1 MTARRRKRSAAA
13 RFRPFWM
20 PIGLAGVAA
29 VAAGGFAATW
39 SGFDLKKVEVAG
51 NHRISTAQIL
61 RAAGIAPHIS
71 IWLQNTRAIARRI
84 ESIPYVE
91 TAQIHQVPP
100 ASLHIA
106 VTERV
111 PFAIVQSDPE
121 SAVVDGNL
129 RVLETA
135 AGDETLPV
143 LIVPPALALRPG
155 AFVVTRDAVELRDA
169 YEAMAAR
176 RILPR
181 SLALDRYGGLVV
193 TLRDG
198 MRVLIGQES
207 DLGQKLTLVDAILA
221 QIVRGQR
228 RVAAIDVRA
237 PAAPV
242 IVYR

>member
-13 RFRPFWM
+13 RIRPFWM
-20 PIGLAGVAA
+20 PIGLAGLAA
-29 VAAGGFAATW
+29 VAAGAFAATW
-39 SGFDLKKVEVAG
+39 SGFDPKKVEVAG

-61 RAAGIAPHIS
+61 RAAAIAPHVS
-71 IWLQNTRAIARRI
+71 IWLQNARAIARRI
-84 ESIPYVE
+84 ESIPYVD
-91 TAQIHQVPP
+91 TARIHRVPP
-100 ASLHIA
+100 ASLRIA
-106 VTERV
+106 VTERA
-111 PFAIVQSDPE
+111 PFAILQSDTE
-121 SAVVDGNL
+121 SAVVDRDL
-129 RVLETA
+129 RVLEA
-135 AGDETLPV
+135 PAGDETLPV
-143 LIVPPALALRPG
+143 LIVRRAPALRPS

-176 RILPR
+176 QVVPR

-198 MRVLIGQES
+198 LRVLIGQES

-221 QIVRGQR
+221 QVVRGQR

-242 IVYR
+242 VVYH